1 MKYRLLFGF
10 FILCSS
16 LFAQVNFSLSN
27 AVIIGQFDKPEDR
40 FSIEINT
47 TELLSSLGIKSMPS
61 LNLLKTGAD
70 SRLIATDSIKA
81 IIREKGFDT
90 YLIVSVKGYDRR
102 FKVSER
108 QITLEEAL
116 GFGNLFNLY
125 RDEISSITFEF
136 SFFRN
141 DKVVFRDMVKCENVS
156 DRNSVIKKYRKKLS
170 TRIQK
175 KWRG

>member
-1 MKYRLLFGF
+1 MKYTLLFGF
-10 FILCSS
+10 LIMCYSS
-16 LFAQVNFSLSN
+16 FAQVGFSLSN

-81 IIREKGFDT
+81 IIRDKGFDT
-90 YLIVSVKGYDRR
+90 YLIISVKGYDRR

-125 RDEISSITFEF
+125 REEISSITFEF

-141 DKVVFRDMVKCENVS
+141 DKIVFRDMIKCENVS

-170 TRIQK
+170 ARIQK

>member
-1 MKYRLLFGF
+1 
-10 FILCSS
+10 
-16 LFAQVNFSLSN
+16 
-27 AVIIGQFDKPEDR
+27 VIIGQFDKPEDR

-47 TELLSSLGIKSMPS
+47 TEILSSLGIKSMPS

-70 SRLIATDSIKA
+70 SRLLATDSILG
-81 IIREKGFDT
+81 IVREKGFDT

-108 QITLEEAL
+108 QVSLEEAL

-125 RDEISSITFEF
+125 RDEVSSVTFEF

-141 DKVVFRDMVKCENVS
+141 GKIIFRDMIKCESVS
-156 DRNSVIKKYRKKLS
+156 DRNSVLKKYRKKLS
-170 TRIQK
+170 RRIQK